1 MSEFGESGTPVGG
14 PREPLGEA
22 EEPVGKEPRRVPPF
36 VKLIF
41 LVGVVFGLAT
51 GAFFVTRMVVMPRLP
66 KAVVKER
73 IAGYEKKLKGE
84 SKKEPEKVP
93 VKEPVKEPEKEPV
106 KEPEKEPVKEP
117 EEKPVEEPE
126 EEFEEEAEEAAVEE
140 EKKPLP
146 PAVKWITLV
155 AGVGMLAGGT
165 FFVVRRFVL
174 PWFVDT
180 FIKEQIAQ
188 ILGRDKKP
196 ADELEREPEAKPV
209 KTPEKESV
217 EEPGG
222 VIEKLGQLP
231 PAVRWIGLCVGA
243 TVLVMAAFFI
253 TRKLIMPSVEEMAM
267 GGKITEAKEKM
278 QRKKRG
284 PAVQHTIQGVTAN
297 TAGSLGRRFVTF
309 YLTLDTTEDFR
320 EELVEKDYRIRDA
333 LIAYF
338 RGRTVQELSSARFH
352 LTAKDTIRSIINGML
367 EDEPVDSVYFT
378 AFFIQ

>member
-1 MSEFGESGTPVGG
+1 M
-14 PREPLGEA
+14 
-22 EEPVGKEPRRVPPF
+22 
-36 VKLIF
+36 
-41 LVGVVFGLAT
+41 
-51 GAFFVTRMVVMPRLP
+51 
-66 KAVVKER
+66 
-73 IAGYEKKLKGE
+73 
-84 SKKEPEKVP
+84 
-93 VKEPVKEPEKEPV
+93 PVKEPEKEPV

-126 EEFEEEAEEAAVEE
+126 EELEEEAEEAAVEE

-146 PAVKWITLV
+146 PAVKWIILV

-165 FFVVRRFVL
+165 FFAVRRFVL

-180 FIKEQIAQ
+180 FIKEQIDK
-188 ILGRDKKP
+188 ILERDKKP
-196 ADELEREPEAKPV
+196 ADELDREPEAKPV

-222 VIEKLGQLP
+222 VVEKWEQLP
-231 PAVRWIGLCVGA
+231 PVVRWAGLGIGA
-243 TVLVMAAFFI
+243 IVLVVAAFFM
-253 TRKLIMPSVEEMAM
+253 TRKLIMPSIEETAM
-267 GGKITEAKEKM
+267 GGKMTEAREKV
-278 QRKKRG
+278 QQKKKKRG
-284 PAVQHTIQGVTAN
+284 PVVQHTIQGVTAN

-309 YLTLDTTEDFR
+309 NLTLDTTEDFL
-320 EELVEKDYRIRDA
+320 EELNTKDYRIRDA

-352 LTAKDTIRSIINGML
+352 LTAKDTIRSIINGMI